1 MLRRFSTQFKRS
13 KDANGD
19 SEHKTADKGDK
30 SSDKSADKTTD
41 KTTDKGKRFSKISPA
56 KKSASNQDN
65 GHVLKRAEVVA
76 TFEKFAQAIH
86 ASREPLPNQT
96 GDGTYLKH
104 DKSTGL
110 ITDIKSLGF
119 RDANTVKDL
128 VANKASGELID
139 DKTYLM
145 ERIIQMVADLPGSSK
160 NRPELTSVFLDE
172 LWNSIPHPPLS

>member
-19 SEHKTADKGDK
+19 SEPKN
-30 SSDKSADKTTD
+30 DKSADKTAD
-41 KTTDKGKRFSKISPA
+41 KTSDKSAEKSKRFSKVTPA
-56 KKSASNQDN
+56 RKSASNQEE
-65 GHVLKRAEVVA
+65 GHVVKRAEVVA

-86 ASREPLPNQT
+86 ASREPLPNQS

-104 DKSTGL
+104 DKSGGL
-110 ITDIKSLGF
+110 IADIKALGF
-119 RDANTVKDL
+119 RDVGTVKDL
-128 VANKASGELID
+128 IANKASGELMD

-145 ERIIQMVADLPGSSK
+145 ERIIQMVADLPGNSK
-160 NRPELTSVFLDE
+160 ARPELTSVFLDE